1 MYYRELLEVEV
12 VANGAVPRHR
22 GGPVVQVV
30 GVLDVRPRLLTEGDP
45 GRGQRDVVA
54 GRQLAHLNTK
64 NISTYSALIIDGR
77 IIDGRDF

>member
-1 MYYRELLEVEV
+1 
-12 VANGAVPRHR
+12 
-22 GGPVVQVV
+22 
-30 GVLDVRPRLLTEGDP
+30 LDVRPRLLTEGDP